1 MFTASFGIFLLGLL
15 ASLAG
20 GFVGAA
26 IGGNFAFVLTGFNVL
41 VAWGLFAGAG
51 TTIGFDYLAFGP
63 FAGPYVMFAG
73 GAAAAAYAW
82 KKGYLESAKDINSP
96 LAGIGKLDVLLVGA
110 LFGMFGYLFQIGV
123 SYIPWFGK
131 HTDSVALTVV
141 VSALVARVLFGSK
154 TGSGSILNPEKYN
167 NASGFMGK
175 IAPTPESQWLPW
187 QEKFGYLVGLGGFFG
202 AFAAGASIMLGHYIP
217 GAAGLANS
225 FPFAISAIIILF
237 LIMGFN
243 MPVQHHIT
251 NIGGLAG
258 VMFLP
263 VIAGANFDWN
273 GTWGSGDWTKAAIAI
288 LVGALF
294 GILSGWLCE
303 FFARVWYDR
312 GTTHVDPPASA
323 IWIMNTVVVGLA
335 ALLS

>member
-41 VAWGLFAGAG
+41 VAWGLFAGVG

-73 GAAAAAYAW
+73 GVAAAAYAW

-96 LAGIGKLDVLLVGA
+96 LAGLGKLDVLLVGA

-141 VSALVARVLFGSK
+141 VSALIARVLFGSK

>member
-41 VAWGLFAGAG
+41 VAWGLFAGVG

-73 GAAAAAYAW
+73 GVAAAAYAW

-96 LAGIGKLDVLLVGA
+96 LAGLGKLDVLLVGA

-141 VSALVARVLFGSK
+141 VSALIARVLFGSK

-294 GILSGWLCE
+294 GILAGWLCE

>member
-41 VAWGLFAGAG
+41 VAWGLFAGVG

-73 GAAAAAYAW
+73 GVAAAAYAW

-96 LAGIGKLDVLLVGA
+96 LAGLGKLDVLLVGA

-131 HTDSVALTVV
+131 HTDSVAMTVV
-141 VSALVARVLFGSK
+141 VSALIARVLFGSK